1 MEPHRPDRRREKVMI
16 ARIQHTRARLF
27 TRIVAPRQLSL
38 LLAVLS
44 TVLAV
49 NLPETTSTASPAAVV
64 VAENW
69 TVQFKPGPL
78 RLYQDP
84 LDGRMYWYFTYRVT
98 NSTGQDR
105 MFAPRAELF
114 TDKGEIIRS
123 GRGVSSEITKRLRGL
138 LNNPLIEDENQILG
152 DLRQGKENAKD
163 GLIIWPV
170 TDLDSNEL
178 TIFITGLSNAT
189 ERVSHPVSGDDI
201 VLRKTLRL
209 DYKVPGNIDQRGSD
223 EVTTVPPVST
233 ERALQMH
240 DRVPNALWIWR

>member
-1 MEPHRPDRRREKVMI
+1 MI
-16 ARIQHTRARLF
+16 ARIQHASARRF
-27 TRIVAPRQLSL
+27 TPVAASGKLTL
-38 LLAVLS
+38 LVAVLCA
-44 TVLAV
+44 VLVGTLTA
-49 NLPETTSTASPAAVV
+49 NTSAASPAATV
-64 VAENW
+64 VAEDW
-69 TVQFKPGPL
+69 TVEFKPGPL

-98 NSTGQDR
+98 NKTGQDR

-123 GRGVSSEITKRLRGL
+123 GRGVSSEVTKRLRGL
-138 LNNPLIEDENQILG
+138 LNNPLLEDENQILG

-170 TDLDSNEL
+170 TDVDSNEL

-189 ERVSHPVSGDDI
+189 ERVPHPVSGDDI

-209 DYKVPGNIDQRGSD
+209 DYKVPGNVDQRGSD
-223 EVTTVPPVST
+223 EVTTVPPVTT

-240 DRVPNALWIWR
+240 ARVPNALWIWR